1 MRNVKILKYNQFLDV
16 MEEAL
21 DRNIALCQVN
31 EDKPEINI
39 VDSLFESNADSVS
52 DMIEPAIIALPS
64 ESQGTVGTLEILTDI
79 VTRFVDSQQIK
90 GELGFRIGNYLCGE
104 YVSGDITWDEDSLCV
119 SMFGSIG
126 NRAEAI
132 ALAAEIMKAMGLS
145 KILVF
150 CNTGSLELTQ
160 NETGEKM
167 ATHRIRRLSE

>member
-31 EDKPEINI
+31 ENKPEINI

-79 VTRFVDSQQIK
+79 VTRFVDSQLIK

-104 YVSGDITWDEDSLCV
+104 YVSGDITWDEGSLCV
-119 SMFGSIG
+119 SLFGSNG
-126 NRAEAI
+126 NRAKAVAI
-132 ALAAEIMKAMGLS
+132 AAEILKTMKLS
-145 KILVF
+145 RILIF
-150 CNTGSLELTQ
+150 CNCGSLELAQ
-160 NETGEKM
+160 NDTGGKIT
-167 ATHRIRRLSE
+167 THRIKRLSE